1 MIRQSISVTTPNDEW
16 LKAQVESEE
25 YTSKSEVINDLIR
38 KARRQEGEIEY
49 IRAKLLKAERSGFT
63 DKTATEILAS
73 LKEEAY
79 QNGDL

>member
-1 MIRQSISVTTPNDEW
+1 
-16 LKAQVESEE
+16 
-25 YTSKSEVINDLIR
+25 LIR